1 MILEC
6 RDLSKS
12 FYTKKALNEVSLKLE
27 GGKIYGLLGE
37 NGSGKTTWMKIIS
50 GLTKPTSGEI
60 LFKEHPWFYGD
71 KAEIAYM
78 STEPF
83 FYSFLDV
90 NGVGQY
96 YKDFFP
102 DFDEKK
108 FHEMVRRMSLEGKMK
123 VKELSTG
130 MTAKLKVIATLS
142 RKAEL
147 YLLDEPFNG
156 IDYKAK
162 EEILG
167 MILESANEKN
177 TFVISTHMID
187 EIESFIDEAIFIK
200 DGEVVRRMSVE
211 EERMQSGNPWQI
223 FIWRSCRKN
232 KGRMRKEKERK
243 QNGTLDQI

>member
-123 VKELSTG
+123 VN
-130 MTAKLKVIATLS
+130 ATLS

-211 EERMQSGNPWQI
+211 EERMQSGKSVADI
-223 FIWRSCRKN
+223 YLEI
-232 KGRMRKEKERK
+232 M
-243 QNGTLDQI
+243 

>member
-1 MILEC
+1 MSEEYAIELKNITKRFGKVTANDKVCLSVKRGEIL
-6 RDLSKS
+6 S
-12 FYTKKALNEVSLKLE
+12 V
-27 GGKIYGLLGE
+27 LGE

-200 DGEVVRRMSVE
+200 DGDVVRRMSVE
-211 EERMQSGNPWQI
+211 EERMQSGKSVADI
-223 FIWRSCRKN
+223 YLEI
-232 KGRMRKEKERK
+232 M
-243 QNGTLDQI
+243 

>member
-1 MILEC
+1 
-6 RDLSKS
+6 
-12 FYTKKALNEVSLKLE
+12 
-27 GGKIYGLLGE
+27 
-37 NGSGKTTWMKIIS
+37 
-50 GLTKPTSGEI
+50 
-60 LFKEHPWFYGD
+60 
-71 KAEIAYM
+71 
-78 STEPF
+78 
-83 FYSFLDV
+83 
-90 NGVGQY
+90 
-96 YKDFFP
+96 
-102 DFDEKK
+102 
-108 FHEMVRRMSLEGKMK
+108 MSLEGKMK

-200 DGEVVRRMSVE
+200 DGEVVRGCQWKKNGCKVE
-211 EERMQSGNPWQI
+211 NPWQI

-243 QNGTLDQI
+243 QNGTFDQI

>member
-83 FYSFLDV
+83 FYS
-90 NGVGQY
+90 
-96 YKDFFP
+96 FFP

-211 EERMQSGNPWQI
+211 EERMQSGKSVADI
-223 FIWRSCRKN
+223 YLEI
-232 KGRMRKEKERK
+232 M
-243 QNGTLDQI
+243 

>member
-1 MILEC
+1 MLEC
-6 RDLSKS
+6 RELSKS
-12 FYTKKALNEVSLKLE
+12 FYTKRALNHVSLKLE
-27 GGKIYGLLGE
+27 SGKIYGLLGE

-60 LFKEHPWFYGD
+60 WFKDHPWFYGD
-71 KAEIAYM
+71 KAEITYM
-78 STEPF
+78 STEAF

-90 NGVGQY
+90 DGVGQY
-96 YKDFFP
+96 YKDFFS

-108 FHEMVRRMSLEGKMK
+108 FHEMVKKMSLEGKMK
-123 VKELSTG
+123 IRELSTG
-130 MTAKLKVIATLS
+130 MMAKLKVIATLS

-167 MILESANEKN
+167 LILETASEKN

-200 DGEVVRRMSVE
+200 DGEVVRQMSVE
-211 EERMQSGNPWQI
+211 EERMESGKSVADI
-223 FIWRSCRKN
+223 YMEI
-232 KGRMRKEKERK
+232 M
-243 QNGTLDQI
+243 

>member
-130 MTAKLKVIATLS
+130 MTAKLKVIAT
-142 RKAEL
+142 
-147 YLLDEPFNG
+147 FNG

-200 DGEVVRRMSVE
+200 DGEVYHQIYR
-211 EERMQSGNPWQI
+211 GN
-223 FIWRSCRKN
+223 
-232 KGRMRKEKERK
+232 MTKEQMFGKISDTLTTIATGGD
-243 QNGTLDQI
+243 QNE

>member
-1 MILEC
+1 MSEEYAIELKNITKRFGKVTANDKVCLSVKRGEIL
-6 RDLSKS
+6 S
-12 FYTKKALNEVSLKLE
+12 V
-27 GGKIYGLLGE
+27 LGE

-102 DFDEKK
+102 AFDEKK

-211 EERMQSGNPWQI
+211 EERMQSGKSVADI
-223 FIWRSCRKN
+223 YLEI
-232 KGRMRKEKERK
+232 M
-243 QNGTLDQI
+243 

>member
-1 MILEC
+1 MRYSVIIPVYNRPDEVDELLQSLTMQHFKDFEVVVVEDGSSIPC
-6 RDLSKS
+6 KEVVDRYADRLNIKYFSK
-12 FYTKKALNEVSLKLE
+12 LN
-27 GGKIYGLLGE
+27 
-37 NGSGKTTWMKIIS
+37 S

-211 EERMQSGNPWQI
+211 EERMQSGKSVADI
-223 FIWRSCRKN
+223 YLEI
-232 KGRMRKEKERK
+232 M
-243 QNGTLDQI
+243 

>member
-1 MILEC
+1 MSEEYAIELKNITKRFGKVTANDKVCLSVKRGEIL
-6 RDLSKS
+6 S
-12 FYTKKALNEVSLKLE
+12 V
-27 GGKIYGLLGE
+27 LGE

-211 EERMQSGNPWQI
+211 EERMQSGKSVADI
-223 FIWRSCRKN
+223 YLEI
-232 KGRMRKEKERK
+232 M
-243 QNGTLDQI
+243 